1 MIERGEEHDRDV
13 GDCFSEVFAFYSN
26 VDRAK
31 ESEVTEGEGEQLQ
44 KYSAGAENVRVV
56 RTIEAAIAACAVA
69 RREDEAA
76 AHVVHALATMSAT
89 TLDAR
94 R

>member
-1 MIERGEEHDRDV
+1 VVERGEEHDRHI
-13 GDCFSEVFAFYSN
+13 GDCFGKVFAFYSN

-31 ESEVTEGEGEQLQ
+31 KSKITEGEGKQLQ
-44 KYSAGAENVRVV
+44 KYSAGAENVHVV

-69 RREDEAA
+69 RREDKAA

-94 R
+94 